1 MGPSGRKLHPLK
13 HALKGAT
20 ECLMSFLFSLLL
32 AGYDD
37 IDRLLVAT
45 MIYFLVTGIEVIGP
59 SKQGLK

>member
-13 HALKGAT
+13 HALEGTT
-20 ECLMSFLFSLLL
+20 ECLVSFFFLLL
-32 AGYDD
+32 ADYDD

-45 MIYFLVTGIEVIGP
+45 MIYCLVTGIEVIGP

>member
-1 MGPSGRKLHPLK
+1 MPLK
-13 HALKGAT
+13 GL
-20 ECLMSFLFSLLL
+20 LNVSRLFVFLLL

-45 MIYFLVTGIEVIGP
+45 MIYCLVTGIEVIGP